1 MHKILFSYD
10 SANMCKITVKII
22 TFSFKDFNIRRPSS
36 ATQLAGGVRVK
47 KSPLKFSP
55 PENLVI

>member
-1 MHKILFSYD
+1 MHKILYSYD

-36 ATQLAGGVRVK
+36 ATQLAGSVRVK
-47 KSPLKFSP
+47 NNP
-55 PENLVI
+55 